1 MSNQLADLQT
11 VSDKQELVH
20 IPDSQGLDPSPSIQ
34 TMATAVQ
41 SRTDISCCPPGHR
54 QLHHECDAAHSNLT
68 EVAVCVAM
76 VGTRHTV
83 EDWHFLLVSAQ

>member
-20 IPDSQGLDPSPSIQ
+20 KPDSQGVDPFQAEQ
-34 TMATAVQ
+34 TMETAVQ
-41 SRTDISCCPPGHR
+41 SRTDISCCPPLHR

-68 EVAVCVAM
+68 EVAVCVTM
-76 VGTRHTV
+76 VGARHTV